1 MARGSE
7 RQTLPLSNAFFFGK
21 LNDPPF
27 GPCHDTDVN
36 FDLVERGMITFLG
49 DEIRDPKEP
58 GPERV
63 ERAVS

>member
-1 MARGSE
+1 MAKGLTGRRYTYPMPVFG
-7 RQTLPLSNAFFFGK
+7 TSNDK
-21 LNDPPF
+21 PF

-49 DEIRDPKEP
+49 DEIRDSKEP

>member
-1 MARGSE
+1 MAKGLTGRRYPHLMPVFWS
-7 RQTLPLSNAFFFGK
+7 
-21 LNDPPF
+21 LNNPPF

-58 GPERV
+58 GPECV

>member
-1 MARGSE
+1 MAKGLKGRHYPYP
-7 RQTLPLSNAFFFGK
+7 LPVFET
-21 LNDPPF
+21 LNDPSF

>member
-1 MARGSE
+1 MAKGLKGR
-7 RQTLPLSNAFFFGK
+7 LYPYPMPVFGT

-36 FDLVERGMITFLG
+36 FDLVERGMITFLE